1 MNPELPRFVRQDGDP
16 LYPKVLYNRPVT
28 RNGAG
33 RLLVV
38 GGHSGEFSLPTSVY
52 QLAMAAGLGDCQVVL
67 PDSLLRFIGGL
78 PGTNF
83 VASSP
88 SGSLG
93 AEALGRILELSEEM
107 DAVALGAS
115 LSNNSHTTILTE
127 RLVNELERPVI
138 LFGDALVS
146 LQHQVDTFVQN
157 PDCLVILTMPE
168 VFKLAGQLRVPI
180 TIRRDGGL
188 VNKLEIVRDL
198 AAASRCQYVVYGT
211 EIIIPGPEGSI
222 VTPVNY
228 RLGLLPA
235 AYYAVLSTMWLQNR
249 AHRTQGLATGAW
261 LLRELSTIVGNTDH
275 PSVTTLAVK
284 LTHLLDQAG

>member
-1 MNPELPRFVRQDGDP
+1 
-16 LYPKVLYNRPVT
+16 
-28 RNGAG
+28 
-33 RLLVV
+33 
-38 GGHSGEFSLPTSVY
+38 
-52 QLAMAAGLGDCQVVL
+52 
-67 PDSLLRFIGGL
+67 LRFIGGL

-83 VASSP
+83 VGSSP

-93 AEALGRILELSEEM
+93 TEALGRILELSEEM

-127 RLVNELERPVI
+127 RLVSELERPII

-211 EIIIPGPEGSI
+211 EIIIPGAEESI

-235 AYYAVLSTMWLQNR
+235 AYYAVLGTMWLQNR
-249 AHRTQGLATGAW
+249 VHRTQGLATGAW
-261 LLRELSTIVGNTDH
+261 LLRELSTVIGNTDH
-275 PSVTTLAVK
+275 PSITTLAVK
-284 LTHLLDQAG
+284 LTHLLDQAD